1 MLLLGVGLSI
11 LLGLLCLNLC
21 YRVRYVTF
29 NTRLNLLSKKKPIP
43 ELYESGLSY
52 FSVIMFG
59 LFLSECEKEQ
69 ILLIIIV
76 ANINFGW
83 VAYFVLKLRKIISGA
98 FFIILSICL
107 FSIAVTPATSILCIL
122 VFEIGCLLFTKHIPS
137 WLPLF
142 LVLLSNDIHVNPG
155 PHFNN
160 SFFNFINWNLNS
172 LAKDNFQRVQ
182 LIEAH
187 NSIFNYDFIS
197 ICETSLNDSVELPET
212 LLSEYIFVPANNPAN
227 TRHGGVGL
235 FYKNSLPVIVRNDLS
250 FNESI
255 VVELKFGPQN
265 IFFTV
270 LYRNPSSNHTSPE
283 FQTFLA
289 NFENLYS
296 KIKAE
301 KPLATFFTRDFNAH
315 SQLWWPDGDTTP
327 EGTELEELFTSI
339 GLFQLISEPTN
350 FEPHKNP
357 SSLILS

>member
-1 MLLLGVGLSI
+1 MI
-11 LLGLLCLNLC
+11 FIKQCNIIRTLN
-21 YRVRYVTF
+21 T
-29 NTRLNLLSKKKPIP
+29 NIP
-43 ELYESGLSY
+43 SDTVQSLIHISNVFLYESGLSF
-52 FSVIMFG
+52 FSVIIFG
-59 LFLSECEKEQ
+59 LFLSECEKKQ

-122 VFEIGCLLFTKHIPS
+122 VFEIGSLLFTKHIPS

-142 LVLLSNDIHVNPG
+142 LILLSNDIHVNHG

-160 SFFNFINWNLNS
+160 SFFNFMNWNLNS

-227 TRHGGVGL
+227 TRHGGVRL

-255 VVELKFGPQN
+255 VVELKFGQKIYFLLFYIEILLPTIPRLNFKPSWQILKIYTLKSKLKNLLPHFLQVISIHTHSFGGQTVIQLLKALNLKNSVPQ
-265 IFFTV
+265 
-270 LYRNPSSNHTSPE
+270 
-283 FQTFLA
+283 
-289 NFENLYS
+289 
-296 KIKAE
+296 
-301 KPLATFFTRDFNAH
+301 
-315 SQLWWPDGDTTP
+315 
-327 EGTELEELFTSI
+327 
-339 GLFQLISEPTN
+339 
-350 FEPHKNP
+350 
-357 SSLILS
+357 